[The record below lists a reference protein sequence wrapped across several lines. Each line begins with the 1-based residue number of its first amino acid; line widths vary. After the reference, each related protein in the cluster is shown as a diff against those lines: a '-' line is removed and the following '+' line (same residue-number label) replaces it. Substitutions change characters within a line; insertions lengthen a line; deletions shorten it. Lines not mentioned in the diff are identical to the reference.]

1 MKLSI
6 IHTVLFHLYEVSE
19 VVKFTE
25 AEDIQVVIRELFFC
39 RYTAFAIQ
47 DKYVLE
53 ICCKT

>member
-6 IHTVLFHLYEVSE
+6 IHTVGFHLYEVSE